1 MNEKPQL
8 DSEYNWIIH
17 TCMNA
22 FNVYLTMLHFTFYD
36 TVNMQPNATL
46 AEVLSYPLFMMVVDL
61 LVYSIL
67 Q

>member
-36 TVNMQPNATL
+36 TVNMQPNATRK
-46 AEVLSYPLFMMVVDL
+46 
-61 LVYSIL
+61 
-67 Q
+67 